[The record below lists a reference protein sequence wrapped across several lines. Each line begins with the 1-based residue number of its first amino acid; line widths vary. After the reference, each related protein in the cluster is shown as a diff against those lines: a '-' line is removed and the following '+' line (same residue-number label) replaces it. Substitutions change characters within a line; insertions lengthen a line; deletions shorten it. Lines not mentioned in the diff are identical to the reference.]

1 MRNLIVIGIFLMGLI
16 FLSPLVTHADK
27 VPGVTAKE
35 IVLGNLNPLTG
46 GAAASGLAQLNGLQ
60 LAAEEI
66 NAAGGILGRKIKVV
80 PLDSECNP
88 TKGVAALR
96 KLIAEGIFA
105 VTGEYCSGVALAIN
119 PILDKGEIPM
129 VYSGSVTSRI
139 VYPMQKWIFQG
150 QAAGSQWDISW
161 GRAKFL
167 VEMLNAKKIAFFY
180 QANEFG
186 ENDLENFRAAL
197 KKMYNMDI
205 VLPLPF
211 NMGDSDYTAQIIKA
225 KDAGADVMYV
235 NAMVREALLIV
246 RQAGELGFKGKLWGA
261 QGLSTGGFFEAI
273 GEFGIGMIVE
283 SSAPQNEIF
292 DPFDPLVKYI
302 KEQSIKRYGSGP
314 GRPSSRNLGGY
325 YSMKVVGEGLRRA
338 GKEITR
344 DKFRKALET
353 MYNVDIGMGPPVT
366 FSPWDH
372 EAVHSSLLYVITR
385 GGLPLK
391 LDLMLTVPEEYL
403 PVPHFPKKE
412 MYPKTITRSPLADLP
427 KLK

>member
-1 MRNLIVIGIFLMGLI
+1 MKSGSIILFFLTVLGL
-16 FLSPLVTHADK
+16 LSPWVAQADK
-27 VPGVTAKE
+27 VPGLSAKE

-46 GAAASGLAQLNGLQ
+46 GAAASGIAQLNGLQ

-66 NAAGGILGRKIKVV
+66 NAAGGIHGRIIKVI

-105 VTGEYCSGVALAIN
+105 VTGEYCSGVAMAIN
-119 PILDKGEIPM
+119 PVFEKEEIPM

-139 VYPMQKWIFQG
+139 VFPVQKWVFQG
-150 QAAGSQWDISW
+150 QGAGSQYDISW

-167 VEMLNAKKIAFFY
+167 VEMLHAKKIAFFY

-186 ENDLENFRAAL
+186 ENDLENFRVAL
-197 KKMYNMDI
+197 KKKYNTDI
-205 VLPLPF
+205 VLALPF
-211 NMGDSDYTAQIIKA
+211 NMGDSDYTAQVIKA
-225 KDAGADVMYV
+225 KDAGADVMYI
-235 NAMVREALLIV
+235 NAMVREALLIA

-261 QGLSTGGFFEAI
+261 QALSTGGFFEAI
-273 GEFGIGMIVE
+273 GDFGIGMIIE

-292 DPFDPLVKYI
+292 DPFDPTVKYI
-302 KEQSIKRYGSGP
+302 REQSIKRYGTGP

-338 GKEITR
+338 GKDITR

-353 MYNVDIGMGPPVT
+353 MYNVDIGMGSPVT

-372 EAVHSSLLYVITR
+372 EAVHTSLLYVITR

-391 LDLMLTVPEEYL
+391 LDLMLTVSEEDL
-403 PVPHFPKKE
+403 PVPHFPRKE

-427 KLK
+427 KLN